1 MKKKTTI
8 WIAVFIVLI
17 IAFFLRIGFSKS
29 NDKGKNSDSKEKAI
43 KKVSAYIV
51 KPSLL
56 IDEISVIGTL
66 LAFEEVELKNEVAGR
81 VVKINLP
88 EGKFVRKG
96 TLLVKLFD
104 DDLQSTLKKLE
115 SQLAIQQQIYKR
127 QSELLKV
134 NGISQNDYEQTSL
147 QVNSLKADIEV
158 QKTLIRKT
166 VVLAPFDGV
175 IGLRNISIGA
185 IVTSSTLLSTIRS
198 ENKIKLDFSVPQKYG
213 SVIKTG
219 MKVLFTMSNDE
230 TQYDATVI
238 ATEQGIDAA
247 TRNLKVRALVNSK
260 SKDLLP
266 GAFTTVQLKL
276 SENKNALLIPT
287 QALIPQEQN
296 KSVIVARSGKAHFI
310 KVKTGIRQSSNIE
323 IYEGIQPGD
332 TIITS
337 GLLFLKEG
345 SKLIYSS
352 VTNKL

>member
-17 IAFFLRIGFSKS
+17 IAFFLKVGFTKS
-29 NDKGKNSDSKEKAI
+29 NDKGKNPDSKEKAI

-56 IDEISVIGTL
+56 VDEISVIGTL
-66 LAFEEVELKNEVAGR
+66 LAYEEVELKNEVAGR
-81 VVKINLP
+81 VVRINLP

-147 QVNSLKADIEV
+147 QVNSLKADIDV

-213 SVIKTG
+213 SLIKTG
-219 MKVLFTMSNDE
+219 MKVLFTMSNNE

-238 ATEQGIDAA
+238 ATEQSIDAT

-276 SENKNALLIPT
+276 SENASALMIPT

-310 KVKTGIRQSSNIE
+310 TVETGIRQSSNIE
-323 IYEGIQPGD
+323 IYDGIQSGD